1 MSYDNKEEAEQM
13 IKEIMEGTHTL
24 PPNGSVMGAYLEAD
38 KGPPMMRMI
47 VMQIVFAIAGKA
59 RIASLKAKIMIILMI
74 ISFFIVKDLNT
85 FLTLRQPNIYEQI
98 GLKRNASIL

>member
-13 IKEIMEGTHTL
+13 IKEIMEGRHTL

-47 VMQIVFAIAGKA
+47 VMQVVFAIAGKA
-59 RIASLKAKIMIILMI
+59 RIASMKAKIMIILMI

-85 FLTLRQPNIYEQI
+85 FLTLRQPNIY
-98 GLKRNASIL
+98 